1 MSCFVNKYT
10 DCLIGITIFNITVNS
25 TNTGTCFFRKE
36 TKKESLTKKLKCF
49 QWYNFQLIRLNKK

>member
-10 DCLIGITIFNITVNS
+10 DCLIGITIFNTTVNS
-25 TNTGTCFFRKE
+25 TNTGTCFFFRKE

-49 QWYNFQLIRLNKK
+49 Q